1 MKRNR
6 LGFFWVGLVLIAV
19 VLAVFLGITPV
30 ARLWVLPLLL
40 IMILFSAA
48 TFVSPNFVS
57 TAAKALQK
65 LRARPIVY
73 WLLLLVWIGGL
84 LAVWV
89 IAYQPTN
96 GRWLIAEEYLQLIL
110 LVWGCIILFSYE
122 TSRDEVRAMGAKL
135 SKSKLSGVMVTVT
148 MLLTLFVFGEAAL
161 RIFYVTTD
169 AYTFTSMNY
178 YWYENFYY
186 PTLNSLGFRDHE
198 PSDDNTNVRIGV
210 LGDSFT
216 VGQGVNNLDDTFPQ
230 VLERSL
236 GSGFDVNV
244 IAKSGW
250 DSDIHLVGLQQYPY
264 QPNIVVL
271 SYYLNDIDWLLE
283 DTPFNP
289 NANFSFP
296 QNPLAAWFV
305 RTFFAPNYIYYNV
318 LQYTS
323 GGRTQDFATDLV
335 SAHLDETIWAQQAQM
350 LDNIAWWTREHEMR
364 LVVLIWPQLAAI
376 DASVPATTR
385 VADFFRAQG
394 VEVVDLTDKLRQYPT
409 TRLIVNNFDTHP
421 GVLAQQIAAE
431 QLYPVILRDTEG

>member
-6 LGFFWVGLVLIAV
+6 LGFFWAGLV
-19 VLAVFLGITPV
+19 VLAIMLAVVREIKPEASG
-30 ARLWVLPLLL
+30 WVLPLLVVMSVFTAGTL
-40 IMILFSAA
+40 VL
-48 TFVSPNFVS
+48 PNFVA
-57 TAAKALQK
+57 TAAKPFHY
-65 LRARPIVY
+65 LRAHPIAY
-73 WLLLLVWIGGL
+73 WLVLLLWIGGI
-84 LAVWV
+84 LALWV
-89 IAYQPTN
+89 VAYQPTN
-96 GRWLIAEEYLQLIL
+96 GRWLFTEEYLL
-110 LVWGCIILFSYE
+110 LLLLGWSGIALLSYGI
-122 TSRDEVRAMGAKL
+122 SRDEVRAMGAKL
-135 SKSKLSGVMVTVT
+135 SKSKLSGIMVTLT
-148 MLLTLFVFGEAAL
+148 MLVTLVIFGETAL

-169 AYTFTSMNY
+169 AYTFTAMNY

-198 PSDDNTNVRIGV
+198 PSNDRANVRIGV

-236 GSGFDVNV
+236 GAGFDVNV

-296 QNPLAAWFV
+296 QNPAAAWIV
-305 RTFFAPNYIYYNV
+305 QTFFVPNYLYYNV

-323 GGRTQDFATDLV
+323 GSRTQNFATDLV
-335 SAHLDETIWAQQAQM
+335 AAHLDESIWAQQAQM

-364 LVVLIWPQLAAI
+364 LIVLIWPQLAAV
-376 DASVPATTR
+376 DASVPATIR
-385 VADFFRAQG
+385 VGDFFRAQG
-394 VEVVDLTDKLRQYPT
+394 VEVVDLTDTLRQYPT
-409 TRLIVNNFDTHP
+409 TSLIVNNFDTHP

-431 QLYPVILRDTEG
+431 RLYPVILRVNEG